1 VRDTGTEHEADL
13 IDLTTPAS
21 AGGEDFD
28 GLRRRMLELEDE
40 LEQAKADVG
49 RLQLQVDLF
58 TSTDPVTGFVNRSG
72 TIDAIQS
79 ALDRL
84 DRMNEPVTVLAITVP
99 ELAAVRDQLDDIT
112 LIDTLRHVGALVA
125 GGLRRVDRVGRLE
138 NDTFVSVLSNLGPDT
153 VDVVLGRLEAALVA
167 QPVDVGDGEITLRPR
182 LGALVLRGAVGSDAD
197 LLLEEALALPA
208 QAGDDG
214 RLVITR

>member
-1 VRDTGTEHEADL
+1 MRDIETEDEADL
-13 IDLTTPAS
+13 IDLAAAS
-21 AGGEDFD
+21 RTEGENLE
-28 GLRRRMLELEDE
+28 GLRRRMFELEAE

-72 TIDAIQS
+72 TVDAIQS

-84 DRMNEPVTVLAITVP
+84 DRMHEPVTLLVLTIP

-112 LIDTLRHVGALVA
+112 LIDTLRHIGALIA

-138 NDTFVSVLSNLGPDT
+138 NDTFVSVLSNLGPDA
-153 VDVVLGRLEAALVA
+153 VEVVLSRLETALTA
-167 QPVDVGDGEITLRPR
+167 QPLDLDGMETTLRPR
-182 LGALVLRGAVGSDAD
+182 LGALVLTSAAGTDAGA
-197 LLLEEALALPA
+197 LLDEAIALPTGET
-208 QAGDDG
+208 AG
-214 RLVITR
+214 RTVAIR

>member
-1 VRDTGTEHEADL
+1 MRDTGTEHEADL
-13 IDLTTPAS
+13 IDLTTAR
-21 AGGEDFD
+21 AADGEDFD
-28 GLRRRMLELEDE
+28 GLRQRMLELEAE

-72 TIDAIQS
+72 TVDAIQS

-84 DRMNEPVTVLAITVP
+84 DRMSEPVTVLAITVP

-112 LIDTLRHVGALVA
+112 LIDTLRHVGALIA

-138 NDTFVSVLSNLGPDT
+138 NDTFVSVLSNLGPDA

-167 QPVDVGDGEITLRPR
+167 QPVELGDDRITLRPR
-182 LGALVLRGAVGSDAD
+182 LGALVLRCAAGTDAD
-197 LLLEEALALPA
+197 LLLEEALSLPA
-208 QAGDDG
+208 LADDDG
-214 RLVITR
+214 RLVVTR